1 MLLQRAGTGTIPPPD
16 FTPPNWASLT
26 EIWDAAPKQVTP
38 TVILGP
44 AIVSLGH
51 DDIEADDIDPVKALE
66 VDGHEFGWDNE
77 SPKREVYVNKFS
89 IEWRPITNG
98 QFYDFYKSGGQE
110 KVKFPASWVEHKGE
124 TCVSF
129 KSNFLKNAVHLLTNH
144 VIGSHYVRS
153 CTHENSV
160 ELAYHDIIR

>member
-1 MLLQRAGTGTIPPPD
+1 MLLQRAGAGTIPPPD
-16 FTPPNWASLT
+16 FTPPNWTSLT
-26 EIWDAAPKQVTP
+26 ETWDAAPKPVSP

-51 DDIEADDIDPVKALE
+51 DDIEADDIDPGKALE

-77 SPKREVYVNKFS
+77 SPKREAYVNKFS

-98 QFYDFYKSGGQE
+98 QFYDFYKGGGQE
-110 KVKFPASWVEHKGE
+110 KVKFPASWVGYKGE

-129 KSNFLKNAVHLLTNH
+129 KRYKNIVHTLINH
-144 VIGSHYVRS
+144 VTGSHYVRS
-153 CTHENSV
+153 RTHENGV
-160 ELAYHDIIR
+160 ELAYHDIL